1 MPLLLSC
8 HSDLRICFARRRFSA
23 LLLSLVFLGAAF
35 GQAGSGG
42 TKQDSPV
49 QFVSSFS
56 SGTDVSGDRTPCQR
70 LRDRVNPSA
79 SSGDI
84 TREHPAVCDEILDI
98 VAGKANS
105 TARDAISPIRAERV
119 VVDSNLRVLITE
131 ATTKSV
137 HILDFANRK
146 YLRIDGAKGDR
157 MRFPYAIAVDAAN
170 NIYVTDL
177 FHGRIAVFDPDGK
190 FKRYI
195 GDFKGEGLF
204 ERPRAIAIDRAAGR
218 IYLAD
223 ATRNFVIILN
233 LDGKILAQIGKRGGG
248 DGPAEFMEPTE
259 IALYGSEVYV
269 LDKRNYR
276 IEVLDLEGHFQ
287 RQFRLGGSGITD
299 AHGMAF
305 DAQGRLFV
313 PALHWVEVFNRE
325 GELLFR
331 FGQLGDQPGEF
342 QMPWGISTDSKDRVY
357 VMDNGNR
364 RIQVFQVAD
373 QASPNAAVLR

>member
-1 MPLLLSC
+1 
-8 HSDLRICFARRRFSA
+8 
-23 LLLSLVFLGAAF
+23 
-35 GQAGSGG
+35 
-42 TKQDSPV
+42 
-49 QFVSSFS
+49 
-56 SGTDVSGDRTPCQR
+56 
-70 LRDRVNPSA
+70 
-79 SSGDI
+79 
-84 TREHPAVCDEILDI
+84 
-98 VAGKANS
+98 
-105 TARDAISPIRAERV
+105 
-119 VVDSNLRVLITE
+119 
-131 ATTKSV
+131 
-137 HILDFANRK
+137 
-146 YLRIDGAKGDR
+146 
-157 MRFPYAIAVDAAN
+157 
-170 NIYVTDL
+170 
-177 FHGRIAVFDPDGK
+177 
-190 FKRYI
+190 
-195 GDFKGEGLF
+195 
-204 ERPRAIAIDRAAGR
+204 
-218 IYLAD
+218 
-223 ATRNFVIILN
+223 
-233 LDGKILAQIGKRGGG
+233 
-248 DGPAEFMEPTE
+248 MEPTE